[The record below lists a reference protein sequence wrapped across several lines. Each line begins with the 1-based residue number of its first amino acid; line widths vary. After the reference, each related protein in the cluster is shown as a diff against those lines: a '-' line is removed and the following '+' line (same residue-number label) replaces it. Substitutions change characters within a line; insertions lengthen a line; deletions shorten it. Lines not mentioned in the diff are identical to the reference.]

1 VVYLISSSLPSIEA
15 GQRSSSK
22 ITASCAPR
30 YVVDM
35 CVMVTIQDFGEHVP
49 LQQQNI
55 QSDLASILGLSKSF
69 SNVLW
74 PFVMQQEPKHLH

>member
-1 VVYLISSSLPSIEA
+1 
-15 GQRSSSK
+15 
-22 ITASCAPR
+22 
-30 YVVDM
+30 M

-55 QSDLASILGLSKSF
+55 QSDLASIPGLSKSF

-74 PFVMQQEPKHLH
+74 PFVMQQEPIHLH